1 MASSDTV
8 LDPNVGPLCTHPE
21 QTAWFTLKDCVHRY
35 SLVVGGFYWAMAT
48 SPLSFGYYTFKH
60 NMLWYGPVTGFCMS
74 LGYPFMPAIM
84 TAVTVAKT
92 VKSLLFETKSFYDDG
107 PGKVFFLKP
116 ANPIAAFIWD
126 CYLVQ
131 SMYVGQYFL
140 VGTNKDAISHTW
152 VDSLLTK
159 DFWRETLES
168 VDARLPREI
177 GRWQENKLSIN
188 SPLGESDV
196 VVKLEDSYLGIGDNF
211 WYHNKDYSNEAEL
224 RTQMEKNY
232 IGNEFDGRLA
242 LVLELVRPKPELG
255 VHSLDIIT
263 MRTPDDDVKVISV
276 LLWADCTTD
285 SSHSTQAGY
294 TIDPDTEEVVSPAG
308 WYSPFFATMK
318 TPLIGTKYKGVRE
331 ACKSAIAAHKKIK
344 YKWLTAV
351 GWDCMILKN
360 NEVVFFE
367 GNFAGARTPR
377 RIFMSTSHFWAFM
390 TKMFWPFGS
399 GNSVTPG
406 RQAFE

>member
-1 MASSDTV
+1 
-8 LDPNVGPLCTHPE
+8 
-21 QTAWFTLKDCVHRY
+21 
-35 SLVVGGFYWAMAT
+35 
-48 SPLSFGYYTFKH
+48 
-60 NMLWYGPVTGFCMS
+60 MS

-131 SMYVGQYFL
+131 SMCVPRRGPHAPTPTPRLLVVVAVGPRGSSNRATRGVCRATRGVRHSAPAARAWGTQCPPPPPPPPPPRGGRPRPPPPPPPCVPATAWGGCAAAACRRRRRRCTRAISQRGLLRKGMWPEVRAGTHALHVDRSPCSCVLGLTNPRRHCLACARARPGNANARYVGQYFL

-196 VVKLEDSYLGIGDNF
+196 VVKLEDSYLVRVRVQCSGWRICSVRRSAN
-211 WYHNKDYSNEAEL
+211 L
-224 RTQMEKNY
+224 RARAVRRVWCCTARPSWSPP
-232 IGNEFDGRLA
+232 GSTLGALA
-242 LVLELVRPKPELG
+242 VSFAP
-255 VHSLDIIT
+255 HI
-263 MRTPDDDVKVISV
+263 
-276 LLWADCTTD
+276 
-285 SSHSTQAGY
+285 
-294 TIDPDTEEVVSPAG
+294 SPA
-308 WYSPFFATMK
+308 F
-318 TPLIGTKYKGVRE
+318 
-331 ACKSAIAAHKKIK
+331 
-344 YKWLTAV
+344 AV
-351 GWDCMILKN
+351 GLSRALATISGTSQQLDTSD
-360 NEVVFFE
+360 
-367 GNFAGARTPR
+367 RTTR
-377 RIFMSTSHFWAFM
+377 YLI
-390 TKMFWPFGS
+390 
-399 GNSVTPG
+399 
-406 RQAFE
+406 